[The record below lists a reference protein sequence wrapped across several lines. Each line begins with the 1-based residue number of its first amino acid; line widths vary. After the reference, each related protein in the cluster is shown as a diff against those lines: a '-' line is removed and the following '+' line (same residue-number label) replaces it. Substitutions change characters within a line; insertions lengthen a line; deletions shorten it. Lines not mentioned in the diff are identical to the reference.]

1 MVSTLRSVTEA
12 FATTDPVGS
21 RTIPVT
27 EPAESWAFAEPDA
40 SNSVIVRIARKANR
54 NQDQRL
60 DGHIVRTS
68 YKSEA
73 SIAPGHAAMLY
84 KKTLTLV
91 KDFLLNECS
100 YMENLAVSIC

>member
-1 MVSTLRSVTEA
+1 MPASLDTVVCWTMVSTLRSVTEA

-91 KDFLLNECS
+91 KDFF
-100 YMENLAVSIC
+100 AQ